1 MDERHGQIR
10 EGAGLDEAR
19 LNVEFIDFLK
29 KWSTPILVVIAVVA
43 LGYFLLQKRRDS
55 RVAARAAAYAQLD
68 AAREA
73 GNPAG
78 LIAVA
83 DEHRGEGAVAEMA
96 YLTLADIYLA
106 SSRLGITPEGRVD
119 GAGTPDDPASLLSDE
134 QKAQQLEKAAEFYK
148 KVLDATSGKPDMAI
162 HTIGGLYGLAAVAE
176 SKGDLE
182 AARRHY
188 ETIETAAKNADMP
201 EQLQLVKQRL
211 ETLGNLSNL
220 PRLYV
225 KAEIPQSV
233 AGSIPEGLV
242 PVPNPFGPGQ
252 QPPAIQEEI
261 GPIGPAGPESPSLT
275 PETAPA
281 PATPT
286 PAPAP
291 VEPETGAPG
300 ATPPGEKPVDEP
312 APAPKKED
320 PKPEEPK
327 KDPK

>member
-29 KWSTPILVVIAVVA
+29 KWSTPILVVIAVIA

-73 GNPAG
+73 GSPAG

-106 SSRLGITPEGRVD
+106 SSRLGISPEGRVD
-119 GAGTPDDPASLLSDE
+119 GAGTPDDPASLLTDE

-148 KVLDATSGKPDMAI
+148 KVVDATSGNPDLAI

-176 SKGDLE
+176 SKGDFE

-188 ETIETAAKNADMP
+188 DAIEVAAKNADMP
-201 EQLQLVKQRL
+201 EQVQIVKQRL
-211 ETLGNLSNL
+211 ETLGTLSNL

-225 KAEIPQSV
+225 KADIPQSV
-233 AGSIPEGLV
+233 AGSMPEGLV

-252 QPPAIQEEI
+252 QPPALEDEI
-261 GPIGPAGPESPSLT
+261 GPIGPAGPSSPSLT
-275 PETAPA
+275 PETAP
-281 PATPT
+281 P
-286 PAPAP
+286 PAPPP

-300 ATPPGEKPVDEP
+300 ATPPGEKPVEEP
-312 APAPKKED
+312 AAEPKKEE
-320 PKPEEPK
+320 PKPQEPK